1 MSFTYLD
8 TSAIAKL
15 FKSEPETITLR
26 KYLGRDLITS
36 GVSRLEVKRVI
47 DRNPDLY
54 EKAAMKVLDNFQF
67 MELDSSI
74 IAIAESFRAMP
85 YLRSLD
91 ALHLATALYMKPVIT
106 EFITDDNH
114 LARAA
119 EFSGFLVT
127 APA

>member
-1 MSFTYLD
+1 
-8 TSAIAKL
+8 
-15 FKSEPETITLR
+15 
-26 KYLGRDLITS
+26 
-36 GVSRLEVKRVI
+36 
-47 DRNPDLY
+47 
-54 EKAAMKVLDNFQF
+54 
-67 MELDSSI
+67 
-74 IAIAESFRAMP
+74 MP